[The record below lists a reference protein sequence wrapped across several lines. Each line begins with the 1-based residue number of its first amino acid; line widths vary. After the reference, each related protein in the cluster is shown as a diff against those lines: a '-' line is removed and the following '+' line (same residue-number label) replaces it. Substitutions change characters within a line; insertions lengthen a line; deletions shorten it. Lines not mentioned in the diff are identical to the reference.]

1 MTRRLTRPLLGL
13 ILAGVLLSLM
23 SSGCGRYQLGRHV
36 EPPFRSIY
44 VKPVSNA
51 SFAPQAQAILTL
63 QLREDFLHDG
73 LVQVAHEGEADAILE
88 ITLRNFD
95 RQTAATRQ
103 DDTEIAEKIRLELSA
118 SCTLVDRRTGKVY
131 FKDRPVSAIA
141 DTFPDDRSQQAQ
153 YQSMPVLTRNL
164 ARRISYEVL
173 QVW

>member
-1 MTRRLTRPLLGL
+1 MPSRLHQTFLGL
-13 ILAGVLLSLM
+13 VLAGLLVSLL

-44 VKPVSNA
+44 IKPVSNT
-51 SFAPQAQAILTL
+51 SFAPQAQAILSL
-63 QLREDFLHDG
+63 QLREDFLLDG
-73 LVQVAHEGEADAILE
+73 LVLAAHEGDADAILE

-95 RQTAATRQ
+95 RQIAATRQ
-103 DDTEIAEKIRLELSA
+103 DDTEIAEKIRLALSA
-118 SCTLVDRRTGKVY
+118 SCTLLDRRTGRVY
-131 FKDRPVSAIA
+131 FKDRPVSATA
-141 DTFPDDRSQQAQ
+141 DSFPDDRSQQAQ